1 MYQFGP
7 DFPKCEQNMLNTSSK
22 IKMKIHIK
30 PKDPPTSKLEN
41 ESQITKNMQLNS
53 KELKVEI
60 KPSKLNEDPAIQSL
74 T

>member
-7 DFPKCEQNMLNTSSK
+7 DFPKCDQKMVNTSSK

-30 PKDPPTSKLEN
+30 PKDPPTSTLEN
-41 ESQITKNMQLNS
+41 ESQITNNMQLNS

-60 KPSKLNEDPAIQSL
+60 KPSKLNEDPAVQSL